1 MNNGDLYITYQ
12 IVAQFTNMRWG
23 KSLYKKCFMHMNVFV
38 FKLMWK
44 RCLIWI
50 YCKYIAHVLSFYRF
64 FGQVLPYH
72 DWCVKETSFKS
83 RCASLLFSTERFVVK
98 VNLDIKYALEYSRD
112 SFQWKKQYCWV
123 SRCNLFYNI
132 LLSCSI
138 LISNLTTCGNLD
150 IYLIFISQYQI

>member
-1 MNNGDLYITYQ
+1 
-12 IVAQFTNMRWG
+12 MRGG

-50 YCKYIAHVLSFYRF
+50 YCKYIVHALSFYRF

-72 DWCVKETSFKS
+72 DWCVKETFFKS

-112 SFQWKKQYCWV
+112 SFEWKNNIV

-132 LLSCSI
+132 LFSCSI

-150 IYLIFISQYQI
+150 KYLIFISQYQI

>member
-1 MNNGDLYITYQ
+1 
-12 IVAQFTNMRWG
+12 MRWG
-23 KSLYKKCFMHMNVFV
+23 KSLYKKWFMHMNVFF

-50 YCKYIAHVLSFYRF
+50 YCKYIVHALSFYRF

-72 DWCVKETSFKS
+72 DWCVKETFFKS

-98 VNLDIKYALEYSRD
+98 VNLDIKYALEYSGD
-112 SFQWKKQYCWV
+112 SFQWKKIILSILI
-123 SRCNLFYNI
+123 SRCNLFYDI
-132 LLSCSI
+132 SFSCSI